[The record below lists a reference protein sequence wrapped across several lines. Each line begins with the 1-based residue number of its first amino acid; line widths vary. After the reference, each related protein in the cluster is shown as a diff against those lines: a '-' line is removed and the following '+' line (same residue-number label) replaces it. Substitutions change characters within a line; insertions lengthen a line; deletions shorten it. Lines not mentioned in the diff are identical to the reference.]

1 MTTHAHDHHVEAADR
16 AIFGFWTFLLSDF
29 IMFAAMFACYVVLQ
43 HNTYGSIGI
52 KDIVG
57 LSYVLITGFALL
69 VTSFTYGLSS
79 VAFDRSQKGQT
90 LFWLLVTFAFGLVFI
105 LMEWHQFAV
114 LIDSGNTWHKSAFL
128 SIYFTLL
135 GIHWFHVIAAL
146 LWAVVV
152 FLQLSAKGLTTVM
165 RTRLTCLG
173 MFFHF
178 LNIIW
183 IFIFAIVYLMGAV

>member
-1 MTTHAHDHHVEAADR
+1 MTTHAHDHHVEAGDR

-29 IMFAAMFACYVVLQ
+29 IMFAALFASYVVLQ
-43 HNTYGSIGI
+43 HNTYGGIGI

-57 LSYVLITGFALL
+57 LPYVLITGFALL
-69 VTSFTYGLSS
+69 VSSFTYGLSS
-79 VAFDRSQKGQT
+79 VAFDRTRKAQA
-90 LFWLLVTFAFGLVFI
+90 LFWLLITFLFGLAFVLFEGH
-105 LMEWHQFAV
+105 LFSV
-114 LIDSGNTWHKSAFL
+114 LIDTGNTWHKSAFL

-135 GIHWFHVIAAL
+135 GIHWFHVIVAL

-152 FLQLSAKGLTTVM
+152 FFQLSAKGLTSVM